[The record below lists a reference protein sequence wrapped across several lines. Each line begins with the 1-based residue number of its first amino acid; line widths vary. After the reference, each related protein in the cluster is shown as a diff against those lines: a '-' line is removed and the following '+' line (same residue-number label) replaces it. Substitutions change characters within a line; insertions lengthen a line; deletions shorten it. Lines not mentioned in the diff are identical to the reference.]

1 LTKGTGDMTD
11 ILRIGTRAS
20 RLAMVQAQAVS
31 AMITERYPRCTVE
44 IVPVSTR
51 GDREQSVPL
60 HALGVQGVFVKEIEE
75 ALFAGAIDLAV
86 HSMKDLPFA
95 LPDGL
100 LITVV
105 LPRED
110 ARDALISRG
119 GKTLRSLPRGARIG
133 TGAVRRTMQ
142 LHAMGRGFFVE
153 PLRGNLD
160 TRLRKLS
167 TQDLDGVIVA
177 AAGMKRM
184 GWQDRIT
191 EYIDEDLM
199 LPMAGQ
205 GAIAIET
212 RMDDGGV
219 RDMLACLNHEA
230 TFQEVTAERSLLK
243 GLGGGCH
250 VPVAARAVVREN
262 GIEIRGMVGRIDGS
276 DLIREEIRGSA
287 TDGEAL
293 GLRLAQRILHAGGDS
308 ILESMKTGN
317 DPG

>member
-1 LTKGTGDMTD
+1 MKN

-20 RLAMVQAQAVS
+20 RLAMVQAKTVS
-31 AMITERYPRCTVE
+31 AAIVERYPWCTVE
-44 IVPVSTR
+44 IVPVSTS

-75 ALFAGAIDLAV
+75 ALFDHTIDLAV
-86 HSMKDLPFA
+86 HSMKDLPFV

-100 LITVV
+100 LITAV

-110 ARDALISRG
+110 ARDALISRD
-119 GKTLRSLPRGARIG
+119 GKTLLRLPGGARIG

-142 LHAMGRGFFVE
+142 LRAMGRDFSVV

-167 TQDLDGVIVA
+167 TQELDGVIVA

-199 LPMAGQ
+199 LPMAAQ
-205 GAIAIET
+205 GVIAIET
-212 RMDDGGV
+212 RIDDGSV
-219 RDMLACLNHEA
+219 RNMLACLNHKV
-230 TFQEVTAERSLLK
+230 TFWEVTAERSLLK

-250 VPVAARAVVREN
+250 VPVAGRAVVR
-262 GIEIRGMVGRIDGS
+262 GDDIEIRGMVGRIDGS
-276 DLIREEIRGSA
+276 VLIRETIRGYA
-287 TDGEAL
+287 TDGELL
-293 GLRLAQRILHAGGDS
+293 GSRLACRILGAGGGN
-308 ILESMKTGN
+308 ILESMQAEN
-317 DPG
+317 DPD